1 MSFGSVAA
9 TFPPAA
15 QVYESALD
23 AVATLPVRGLLTTG
37 GNDLQLPE
45 VPANVHVERWVDEA
59 DVLTHAFVAVGHGGA
74 GTTLSA
80 LAAGCPLLVVPLFGD
95 QPTNAV
101 RVAAAGAGVVASFD
115 GIRGGLELI
124 LENDRYR
131 EASRRISEEMRALPA
146 IDGFLASVIDQ
157 PG

>member
-1 MSFGSVAA
+1 MAA

-15 QVYESALD
+15 SVYASALD
-23 AVATLPVRGLLTTG
+23 AVAELPARGLLTTG
-37 GNDLQLPE
+37 GHDLELSD
-45 VPANVHVERWVDEA
+45 VPANVHVERWVAEA
-59 DVLTHAFVAVGHGGA
+59 DVLAHASAAVGHGGA

-80 LAAGCPLLVVPLFGD
+80 LAAGCPLLAVPLFGD

-115 GIRGGLELI
+115 GIRGALELI

-131 EASRRISEEMRALPA
+131 EASSRISDEMRALPP
-146 IDGFLASVIDQ
+146 IGGFLASLTD
-157 PG
+157 